1 MVEWEELH
9 FCWHPGAETAFEYK
23 QTMERILNQLEMT
36 DPEDL
41 IPEDLYLLDLD
52 PEDIAK
58 STRDGR

>member
-1 MVEWEELH
+1 
-9 FCWHPGAETAFEYK
+9 
-23 QTMERILNQLEMT
+23 MERILNQLEMT